1 MFFDQ
6 IRTEAI
12 MPCRYRGVSG
22 EHHLARDAGHGDV
35 ETDAFFLHASADRF
49 EDGEAAVAFVQVK
62 TARVDAHGF
71 EGAEASDSQ
80 KELLADAGARISA
93 IEAGREF
100 AGIRRI
106 AFNNGGEQE

>member
-12 MPCRYRGVSG
+12 VPGGYRGVSG
-22 EHHLARDAGHGDV
+22 EHHFARDAGHGDV
-35 ETDAFFLHASADRF
+35 ETDAFLLHAGADGL
-49 EDGEAAVAFVQVK
+49 EHGEAAVAFVQVK
-62 TARVDAHGF
+62 NARVDAHGF

-93 IEAGREF
+93 IEAGSKF
-100 AGIRRI
+100 AVLRSI
-106 AFNNGGEQE
+106 AF